1 MTTGGETQAR
11 GSSPAMTH
19 WGGDFVRG
27 RTFTGNFVAAMEP
40 EAAIAVIP
48 AGPATAE
55 GVMLRRLLAGL
66 ALILVAGCGTFRTA
80 PDAVPAAAEA
90 AMPLDHYVVFFAPRT
105 AQLAIDAQEIVR
117 EAAAAAK
124 LRKASKIEIAVPPA
138 VPGGTDVVEDRYT
151 AIQNII
157 SASGADPGLY
167 RHVVLSSDAM
177 ALPGGVDRA
186 EIRLIQ

>member
-1 MTTGGETQAR
+1 
-11 GSSPAMTH
+11 
-19 WGGDFVRG
+19 
-27 RTFTGNFVAAMEP
+27 
-40 EAAIAVIP
+40 
-48 AGPATAE
+48 
-55 GVMLRRLLAGL
+55 MLRRFLVSV
-66 ALILVAGCGTFRTA
+66 ALILLAGCGTFRGATDSARMA
-80 PDAVPAAAEA
+80 PAQAAL
-90 AMPLDHYVVFFAPRT
+90 PPDHYVVFFAPRT
-105 AQLAIDAQEIVR
+105 AQLAFDAQEIVR

-138 VPGGTDVVEDRYT
+138 VPGGANVVEDRYT

-167 RHVVLSSDAM
+167 AHAVLSIDAM